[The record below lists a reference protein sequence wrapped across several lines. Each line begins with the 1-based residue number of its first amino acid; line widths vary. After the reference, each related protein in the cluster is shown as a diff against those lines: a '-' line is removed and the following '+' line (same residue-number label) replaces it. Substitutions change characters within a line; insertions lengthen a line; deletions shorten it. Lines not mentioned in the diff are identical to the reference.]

1 MCKGR
6 EKKMVAAGLGIR
18 AKLSSRVVVIVGRR
32 GRRRRRMK
40 ECEVIYNPMCILF
53 CPDLLLAADLV
64 AVPSCCEFRALIIP
78 QREWKALNTC
88 KGMEGS
94 GYYGYT

>member
-6 EKKMVAAGLGIR
+6 EKKMVAASLGIR
-18 AKLSSRVVVIVGRR
+18 AKLSSRVVVIVG
-32 GRRRRRMK
+32 RRRRMK

-53 CPDLLLAADLV
+53 CPDSLLAVDLV
-64 AVPSCCEFRALIIP
+64 AVLSCCEFRAIIIP

-88 KGMEGS
+88 KEGMEGS

>member
-18 AKLSSRVVVIVGRR
+18 AKLSSRVAVIVGRR
-32 GRRRRRMK
+32 RRRRRMK

-64 AVPSCCEFRALIIP
+64 AVPTCCEFRALIIP